1 MQTID
6 QIQLTAK
13 RADIFKVPTS
23 QLYLIDGLNIRT
35 DYGDLQ
41 ELAESIKE
49 NGVKV
54 PLRGYKKVID
64 GKEVYVVTDGHR
76 RTKASQIL
84 LEQGIEIL
92 VPFITEAKGY
102 SDEQRLID
110 MFIMNEGKALNP
122 LEQAEGVRRLIAYGY
137 SEKEIAGKLAKSEGY
152 IRKLNSLNSAPK
164 KLINLIERGV
174 ISATLAINAIAEG
187 NVQDILDKSEP
198 TKVIASDDT
207 AEMNQAND
215 GTEIKDPQ
223 PSGGEKKITKKD
235 LQVNSVKEFKKFAR
249 NQDEELLS
257 EDVVYIFQFAKKLA
271 NNELTGEEIKEFF
284 K

>member
-1 MQTID
+1 MQTETTALI
-6 QIQLTAK
+6 AK
-13 RADIFKVPTS
+13 RADIFKVPS
-23 QLYLIDGLNIRT
+23 SVLFLVDGLNIRT

-41 ELAESIKE
+41 ELADSIKE

-54 PLRGYKKVID
+54 PLRGYKKIID

-76 RTKASQIL
+76 RTKACQIL

-92 VPFITEAKGY
+92 VPFIIEAKGY

-187 NVQDILDKSEP
+187 KVQDILDKSEP
-198 TKVIASDDT
+198 TTVLPSDDKT
-207 AEMNQAND
+207 EMNQAND
-215 GTEIKDPQ
+215 GTEIKDVQ
-223 PSGGEKKITKKD
+223 PSGGEKKITAKD
-235 LQVNSVKEFKKFAR
+235 ISVNSIKEFKKFAR
-249 NQDEELLS
+249 NVDEDLLNES
-257 EDVVYIFQFAKKLA
+257 VIYIFQFAQKLV

-284 K
+284 N